1 MNLHLSVSDNV
12 IDNLQTKVKDGLQ
25 NKYSDDIEESFKN
38 LEGKP
43 QDYKNKLV
51 CKRDKKW
58 KALEKNREIFMYINI
73 EVQIEKAEERNN
85 LEKEE
90 LLTDKN
96 KK

>member
-1 MNLHLSVSDNV
+1 MMD
-12 IDNLQTKVKDGLQ
+12 
-25 NKYSDDIEESFKN
+25 
-38 LEGKP
+38 
-43 QDYKNKLV
+43 
-51 CKRDKKW
+51 KRDKKW